1 MSFNG
6 YNTNTQ
12 IPIPS
17 KGMSLVQ
24 NDPSYASYLQNIII
38 NSPNQLSVRY
48 GVVLKHRY
56 IDNPPILREIYF
68 SNTLMI
74 SYFVTSTGESDTII
88 YQCYY
93 IQVPFITPQN
103 IVLGGDANVTTFVI
117 NIGNLTQAQKDK
129 LKSNFY
135 SSLKLYI
142 KNLAQNNRESFNTL
156 AQDVIIDEQNNQ
168 IRFSIQ
174 SPRDAID
181 DVNGYQLF
189 YERAM
194 IARVPKSVDS
204 DVQITIL
211 KDDLDAGVIAGS
223 INYQNSLIIFN
234 GVDPCYAYNGELYEM
249 KSDVPVPLT
258 GAVNKASA
266 TVISFQ
272 FDNKFLAELQKY
284 LKVGERVTLA
294 SGGNYIQATFTIT
307 NVAFNGNICTLT
319 INATADNPIPIEVK
333 TVLYK
338 KGLPHFS
345 EICVINDR
353 LWALPEGRSGL
364 SSFRKDGKQMLVYY
378 ADKAKSME
386 WYTASGILPFIQ
398 MAANSDANDNIET
411 IRAWEGRVL
420 FMGKKRIQVW
430 NNADPTEND
439 DARNIN
445 IAEFAWQKTEN
456 IGLFH
461 KRSIIEMPGILLFLS
476 DTGIGTIAIDGFNNL
491 AFNSEISRDI
501 WDKTKEQ
508 INSIKTEDEYRNIRA
523 FKYNYG
529 GFFGFKIGYIC
540 YIYQANGIYSWGTFS
555 GAFSQGV
562 AISQNPIDTNLYLSG
577 NNGELLVYA
586 DKRENKSYIEYKYE
600 NVTWQISYNWL
611 QLPNSTKASRI
622 FINANSLG
630 ETKIEVGVNFNMN
643 DFLEKTATITT
654 TKKFSLYNLPDLQDG
669 EGIAYT
675 ASFVSNYYSAAI
687 NSSNELLKNNTYS
700 FNSVKI
706 NMSGN
711 ISRGLQIFNI
721 SLVN

>member
-117 NIGNLTQAQKDK
+117 NIGNLTQVQKDK

-211 KDDLDAGVIAGS
+211 
-223 INYQNSLIIFN
+223 
-234 GVDPCYAYNGELYEM
+234 P
-249 KSDVPVPLT
+249 
-258 GAVNKASA
+258 
-266 TVISFQ
+266 
-272 FDNKFLAELQKY
+272 
-284 LKVGERVTLA
+284 
-294 SGGNYIQATFTIT
+294 
-307 NVAFNGNICTLT
+307 
-319 INATADNPIPIEVK
+319 
-333 TVLYK
+333 
-338 KGLPHFS
+338 
-345 EICVINDR
+345 R
-353 LWALPEGRSGL
+353 LG
-364 SSFRKDGKQMLVYY
+364 
-378 ADKAKSME
+378 
-386 WYTASGILPFIQ
+386 
-398 MAANSDANDNIET
+398 
-411 IRAWEGRVL
+411 
-420 FMGKKRIQVW
+420 
-430 NNADPTEND
+430 
-439 DARNIN
+439 
-445 IAEFAWQKTEN
+445 
-456 IGLFH
+456 
-461 KRSIIEMPGILLFLS
+461 
-476 DTGIGTIAIDGFNNL
+476 
-491 AFNSEISRDI
+491 
-501 WDKTKEQ
+501 
-508 INSIKTEDEYRNIRA
+508 
-523 FKYNYG
+523 
-529 GFFGFKIGYIC
+529 
-540 YIYQANGIYSWGTFS
+540 
-555 GAFSQGV
+555 
-562 AISQNPIDTNLYLSG
+562 
-577 NNGELLVYA
+577 
-586 DKRENKSYIEYKYE
+586 
-600 NVTWQISYNWL
+600 
-611 QLPNSTKASRI
+611 
-622 FINANSLG
+622 
-630 ETKIEVGVNFNMN
+630 
-643 DFLEKTATITT
+643 
-654 TKKFSLYNLPDLQDG
+654 
-669 EGIAYT
+669 
-675 ASFVSNYYSAAI
+675 
-687 NSSNELLKNNTYS
+687 
-700 FNSVKI
+700 
-706 NMSGN
+706 
-711 ISRGLQIFNI
+711 
-721 SLVN
+721 

>member
-6 YNTNTQ
+6 FNTNTQ
-12 IPIPS
+12 IPVPYR
-17 KGMSLVQ
+17 GMSLVQ
-24 NDPSYASYLQNIII
+24 NDPSYAQFLQNIII
-38 NSPNQLSVRY
+38 NSPNQISVRY

-56 IDNPPILREIYF
+56 INPLGAEMYF
-68 SNTLMI
+68 SNTLMT
-74 SYFVTSTGESDTII
+74 SYYVTATGESNTII

-93 IQVPFITPQN
+93 IKVPYITMAN
-103 IVLGGDANVTTFVI
+103 IVVNGDNNITNFRINLAQLQNNEKVI
-117 NIGNLTQAQKDK
+117 
-129 LKSNFY
+129 LKNNFY
-135 SSLKLYI
+135 SSLRLYI
-142 KNLAQNNRESFNTL
+142 KNLDANNIESFFTL
-156 AQDVIIDEQNNQ
+156 AENVVINENEIL
-168 IRFSIQ
+168 FSI
-174 SPRDAID
+174 SNAID
-181 DVNGYQLF
+181 SIDRVNGYELF

-194 IARVPKSVDS
+194 IAKIPAQNDI
-204 DVQITIL
+204 DVNLEVL
-211 KDDLDAGVIAGS
+211 KTDLDAGVIVGS

-234 GVDPCYAYNGELYEM
+234 GVDPCYVYDGQFYEL

-258 GAVNKASA
+258 GQVNKASA

-272 FDNKFLAELQKY
+272 FNVNFLAELQKY

-307 NVAFNGNICTLT
+307 NIVFNGNNCTLT
-319 INATADNPIPIEVK
+319 INATADNPIPIEIK

-338 KGLPHFS
+338 KDLPHFS

-364 SSFRKDGKQMLVYY
+364 KTFRKDGKQMLVYY
-378 ADKAKSME
+378 ADKAKSLQ

-411 IRAWEGRVL
+411 IRAWEGRTL

-461 KRSIIEMPGILLFLS
+461 KRSIIELPGILLFLS
-476 DTGIGTIAIDGFNNL
+476 DTGIGTITIDGFNNL
-491 AFNSEISRDI
+491 AFNSEISREI

-508 INSIKTEDEYRNIRA
+508 INSIKTENEYRNIRA

-555 GAFSQGV
+555 GAFTEGV

-586 DKRENKSYIEYKYE
+586 DKRESKSYVEYKYE
-600 NVTWQISYNWL
+600 NVPWQISYNWL
-611 QLPNSTKASRI
+611 QLPNTTRTSKLFVNI
-622 FINANSLG
+622 NSLG
-630 ETKIEVGVNFNMN
+630 ETIISAVINFNMN
-643 DFLEKTATITT
+643 DFLQKTATITT
-654 TKKFSLYNLPDLQDG
+654 LSNFSLYNLPDVQNN
-669 EGIAYT
+669 EGIAYV
-675 ASFVSNYYSAAI
+675 ASSTSNYYAASI
-687 NSSNELLKNNTYS
+687 KTSNELLKNNTYS
-700 FNSVKI
+700 FNSVKLTL
-706 NMSGN
+706 SGN